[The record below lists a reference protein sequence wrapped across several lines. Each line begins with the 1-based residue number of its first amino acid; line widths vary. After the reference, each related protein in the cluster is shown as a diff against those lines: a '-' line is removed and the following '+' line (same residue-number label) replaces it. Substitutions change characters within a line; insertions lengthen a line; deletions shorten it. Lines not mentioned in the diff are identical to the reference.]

1 MILILTNKADL
12 HPNSVIEKLI
22 EKGIKVFR
30 FNTECL
36 LTDYFVSWECKNN
49 KTDFILQ
56 NKITNAEIRGS
67 EIKSVWERRPE
78 KPNQSFIENEQIKK
92 ICLDEAKGFLISLQY
107 YLKDKFWIGNAI
119 FDSVASSKLLQ
130 LKTAIS
136 LGLKVPDTIHT
147 NNKANLNDFLQT
159 QNQVVVKSLEAQSFD
174 IDEQNHIVFWTR
186 KHEKNELLN
195 YPENAVNSTVNFIQQ
210 YIEKKFELRITVV
223 CNKVFACKI
232 ESQHLDDEKGKID
245 FRQGYE
251 GIKYSAY
258 ELPENIAQQC
268 IEYLKL
274 MNLNFGCFDFI
285 VTANDEYIFL
295 ECNPNGQWL
304 WIEHETG
311 LNITDAIADYLLKG
325 NS

>member
-1 MILILTNKADL
+1 MILILTNKGDI
-12 HPNSVIEKLI
+12 HPNPVIEKLT
-22 EKGIKVFR
+22 EKGVKVFR

-36 LTDYFVSWECKNN
+36 LSDYIVSWECKNN
-49 KTDFILQ
+49 KTDFILK
-56 NKITNAEIRGS
+56 NKITQAEIKGS

-78 KPNQSFIENEQIKK
+78 KPNQSDIENEQIKK
-92 ICLDEAKGFLISLQY
+92 ICLDEAKGFLIALQY

-119 FDSVASSKLLQ
+119 YDSVASSKLLQ
-130 LKTAIS
+130 LKTAIDI
-136 LGLKVPDTIHT
+136 GMKVPDTIHT
-147 NNKANLNDFLQT
+147 NNKQQLDDFLNS
-159 QNQVVVKSLEAQSFD
+159 QNQVVIKSLETQSFD

-186 KHEKNELLN
+186 KHYKTEILN
-195 YPENAVNSTVNFIQQ
+195 YPENAVNSTVNFIQE

-223 CNKVFACKI
+223 CDKVFACKI
-232 ESQHLDDEKGKID
+232 ESQHLEDDKGKTD

-258 ELPENIAQQC
+258 ELPKNVSNSC

-285 VTANDEYIFL
+285 VSPNDEYIFL

-304 WIEHETG
+304 WIEQETG
-311 LNITDAIADYLLKG
+311 LKIADTIANYLIKG